1 MRSKNISFFLAN
13 LFFAAAVIFYI
24 MLLWQGQ
31 MTNGFFL
38 TAFFTLSI
46 FIFTLWHAFAKF
58 GARNAIV
65 FLILVLLVSLGA
77 EFIGANLANNLE
89 GYYKYSEFLGWQIF
103 NVPILVILMW
113 AAVIYLSYQVSEH
126 ITNFRFTKAT
136 LFIQRFWVS
145 FWSALLTSLIVV
157 AWDFALEPLAL
168 NMGWW
173 TWAKSG
179 DYFGVPIQN
188 FFGWIAISFSA
199 VFIYKIFFEREHL
212 EKETFFDY
220 APVVG
225 YAMLCFFTILAA
237 LNAEKPMFALLAFSG
252 MFPFVCMMIVR
263 FLTSRLDFPEQYRK

>member
-89 GYYKYSEFLGWQIF
+89 GYYKYSEFLGWQVF

-199 VFIYKIFFEREHL
+199 VFIYKIFFEKEHL

-225 YAMLCFFTILAA
+225 YAMLCLFTILAA
-237 LNAEKPMFALLAFSG
+237 LNMEKPMFALLAFSG
-252 MFPFVCMMIVR
+252 MFPFVCIMIVR

>member
-252 MFPFVCMMIVR
+252 MFPFVCIMIVR

>member
-1 MRSKNISFFLAN
+1 MKAKNISFFLAN
-13 LFFAAAVIFYI
+13 LFFAAAIVFYI

-65 FLILVLLVSLGA
+65 FLILVLLVSSAA

-173 TWAKSG
+173 SWANLG

-188 FFGWIAISFSA
+188 FFGWITISFSA

-225 YAMLCFFTILAA
+225 YAMLCLFTILAA
-237 LNAEKPMFALLAFSG
+237 LNTEKPMFALLAFSG
-252 MFPFVCMMIVR
+252 MFPFVCIMIVR
-263 FLTSRLDFPEQYRK
+263 FLTSGLDFPEQYRK